1 MTETVAAA
9 GERHSRSAP
18 ARHGTRPEVSSMI
31 AGIDLAS
38 APANTGV
45 ALLRCENTLANPARN
60 ASHSPA
66 TERAAV
72 VVERLAVGADDA
84 DLLQVIRSADH
95 TGIDVPIG
103 WPRGFVTLISEHQ
116 SAGENSSAPSGARP
130 GGPDAGSGTEV
141 GSGMDVGSGTGV
153 GSGADAGSATEA
165 GRGTTDESWRST
177 AILRTTDRELHART
191 GLRPLSVSS
200 DRIAY
205 PALRWAALEQ
215 TLRAEG
221 MDCSRDGSGRISEVY
236 PAGALQAWNLPHRGY
251 KGTAGA
257 GVREQIIT
265 RLMELLPWLD
275 WNRTEDLCLRN
286 DNALDALLAALSARE
301 VRLGAV
307 PPPPPQLRADALA
320 EGWIMTPI
328 TRPNPPGARAQHRKS
343 SEDTT
348 P

>member
-1 MTETVAAA
+1 MTETGPVA
-9 GERHSRSAP
+9 GERNSRSAP
-18 ARHGTRPEVSSMI
+18 ARHGTRPGMSRMI

-45 ALLRCENTLANPARN
+45 ALLRCENTSAAPARN
-60 ASHSPA
+60 AQQS
-66 TERAAV
+66 AAPEGAPV
-72 VVERLAVGADDA
+72 VVERLAVGADDP
-84 DLLQVIRSADH
+84 DLLQVICSADH

-103 WPRGFVTLISEHQ
+103 WPRAFVTLISEHQ
-116 SAGENSSAPSGARP
+116 SAGENSLAPSGARP
-130 GGPDAGSGTEV
+130 GDPDAGSGPDAST
-141 GSGMDVGSGTGV
+141 DVGSGTG
-153 GSGADAGSATEA
+153 ARSATGA
-165 GRGTTDESWRST
+165 GREVTDESWRRT

-205 PALRWAALEQ
+205 PALRWAALER

-221 MDCSRDGSGRISEVY
+221 VDCSRDGSGRISEVY

-257 GVREQIIT
+257 AVREQIIT

-328 TRPNPPGARAQHRKS
+328 TRPTPPGARAQHRKS

>member
-1 MTETVAAA
+1 
-9 GERHSRSAP
+9 
-18 ARHGTRPEVSSMI
+18 MI

-45 ALLRCENTLANPARN
+45 ALLRCENTSAAPARN
-60 ASHSPA
+60 APHS
-66 TERAAV
+66 AAPEGAPV
-72 VVERLAVGADDA
+72 VVERLAVGADDP
-84 DLLQVIRSADH
+84 DLLHVICSADH

-103 WPRGFVTLISEHQ
+103 WPRAFVTLISEHQ
-116 SAGENSSAPSGARP
+116 SVGENSSALSGARP
-130 GGPDAGSGTEV
+130 GDPDAGSGPDAST
-141 GSGMDVGSGTGV
+141 DVGSGTG
-153 GSGADAGSATEA
+153 ARSATGA

-205 PALRWAALEQ
+205 PALRWAALER

-236 PAGALQAWNLPHRGY
+236 PAGALQAWNLPHHGY
-251 KGTAGA
+251 KGSAGA

-307 PPPPPQLRADALA
+307 PPPPPQLRADALV

-328 TRPNPPGARAQHRKS
+328 TRPTPPRARAQHPKS